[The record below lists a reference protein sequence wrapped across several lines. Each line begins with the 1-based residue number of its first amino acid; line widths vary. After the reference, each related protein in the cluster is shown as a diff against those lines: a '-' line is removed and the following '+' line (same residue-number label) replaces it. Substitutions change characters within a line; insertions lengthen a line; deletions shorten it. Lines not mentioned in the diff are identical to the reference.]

1 MVSTYI
7 DAQEIDKIKLLCKY
21 LTSGSNAP
29 YVLGYLVGVR
39 EYV

>member
-1 MVSTYI
+1 MNKELTKKI
-7 DAQEIDKIKLLCKY
+7 IKLLCKY